1 MTTSTVSSSREE
13 WPHWVNADPRLTGRQ
28 EAADES
34 WFPGDESLG
43 DQAAQLAARVGVK
56 PFYWQWIALRKIL
69 SRRPDGTWC
78 HPDVLALTT
87 RQCGKSELIIH
98 RLIFGLFV
106 LGETQ
111 VLSCQ
116 RWVTAESIYKR
127 LKAIIESRPS
137 LYRRLAKDPSS
148 SSSRAVIELKS
159 GASLAIGV
167 RSGDL
172 GRGYSAVDLC
182 VFDESYDLTEA
193 EVAALTGAQLS
204 SPNAQTIYAS
214 TPAVWEKHSNCQVL
228 SDLRR
233 LGQKRQSDLYFSE
246 WAAPADAPRD
256 SPETWRL
263 ASPSYGVI
271 QKERDVRRMLLR
283 PQLRRPARYGTQ
295 TFWAGAIG
303 RQMIPKS
310 APLSAQKSGH
320 QWSTR
325 RPSSSARS
333 RSRWTARKTERLG
346 RLQRLKEPPKDAF
359 IWKLVPTNTFRR
371 MLKRSRS

>member
-271 QKERDVRRMLLR
+271 QKERDVRRMLAKATT
-283 PQLRRPARYGTQ
+283 PTARALWDADVLGWGDWPPDDSEVGAVISPEV
-295 TFWAGAIG
+295 WAS
-303 RQMIPKS
+303 MV
-310 APLSAQKSGH
+310 
-320 QWSTR
+320 TR